1 MLIGI
6 LETGRP
12 SDALAAEHGTYT
24 AMVATL
30 LSSGDGALRFENFSV
45 MEDEFP
51 AGVEECDGYVIT
63 GSRFSAMDE
72 TPWMLRLES
81 FLRDAMAKDRPVFG
95 ICFGHQIL
103 AKALGG
109 EVKQAKQGWQLGL
122 QSYQLVKRP
131 EWMEESPDTLRMN
144 AIHQDQ
150 VVSLPE
156 GAEIIASAP
165 QCPIAGLV
173 YGDKA
178 ASFQA
183 HPEFTLDFEKDL
195 LKTYTGVTLP
205 KDLGKAALAGVKA
218 ADAETDS
225 AQIARMIRRFF
236 LKHPH

>member
-12 SDALAAEHGTYT
+12 APSLAAEHGTYT

-30 LSSGDGALRFENFSV
+30 LSAGDGVLQFENFAV
-45 MEDEFP
+45 LENEFP
-51 AGVEECDGYVIT
+51 ESVEACDGYVVT

-72 TPWMLRLES
+72 TPWMLHLEQ
-81 FLRDAMAKDRPVFG
+81 FLRDAVDKDRPVFG

-109 EVKQAKQGWQLGL
+109 EVRQAEQGWQLGL
-122 QSYQLVKRP
+122 KTYQVVKRP
-131 EWMEESPDTLRMN
+131 DWMADAPDTLRIN

-150 VVSLPE
+150 VVRAPD
-156 GAEIIASAP
+156 GAEIIATSP
-165 QCPIAGLV
+165 QCPVAGLV

-178 ASFQA
+178 VSLQA

-205 KDLGKAALAGVKA
+205 KDLGKAAQESVKA
-218 ADAETDS
+218 KDAETDS
-225 AQIARMIRRFF
+225 LLIAHLIRRFF
-236 LKHPH
+236 LRHPH